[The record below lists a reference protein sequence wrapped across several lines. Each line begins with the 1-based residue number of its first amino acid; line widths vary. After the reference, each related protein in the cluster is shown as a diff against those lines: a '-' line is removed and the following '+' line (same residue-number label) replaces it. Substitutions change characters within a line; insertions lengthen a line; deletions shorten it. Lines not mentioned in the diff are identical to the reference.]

1 MGQLEKGNSK
11 KERNVGRRGRLP
23 CNGKEELQRAHEEHH
38 EHQLR
43 VENGGGA
50 AVTSYGSGTA
60 MRAPP
65 PLLSRWTYAGSEPE
79 GWGYTSRRRPEGLIA
94 MVDRRFCNP

>member
-50 AVTSYGSGTA
+50 AVTSNGTGTG
-60 MRAPP
+60 MRTP
-65 PLLSRWTYAGSEPE
+65 PLPSRRTYAGSEPE
-79 GWGYTSRRRPEGLIA
+79 GLGMYLQEATRGTHCHARPTLL
-94 MVDRRFCNP
+94 